1 MSATRPDAAPSVIY
15 FHIGVRPLR
24 CSFYYSGQCEG
35 LNEWDEHQV
44 RTPRFLF
51 INHSH
56 ISRQP
61 GGPAPAQNHY
71 TMGRPLHN
79 PPIARAAWPTLL
91 ARPGHLFLALIIT
104 ILSALPAAATVPNLS
119 DITYPSGEVY
129 YPLHHI
135 CNIRY
140 ILQGDIIKGIDPST
154 AKDYSITSDNES
166 VINVGNDNSEPY
178 LESNRIG
185 NANVTFT
192 HKDAP
197 EVTFTVAISV
207 RNGFSFGALSN
218 PLYVG
223 VSKTINIDSDIP
235 VKTGSFWIKDHP
247 ELAKVSQTDNTV
259 TVEAVAEGSF
269 YLELAYDNCLIPTFG
284 AQFNVAKKP
293 SKEDIH
299 VTQKSLIYPT
309 QTNSNYLSS
318 LIRNGVVTG
327 IDENEYRNYTITSS
341 DKNIVRIEDNTRFCT
356 VAPGTATLTFTN
368 KDFDNVSFDIDI
380 TVKESVNEILDR
392 ELQSVYL
399 GDTVVIN
406 IKNEIP
412 SELFSFEKGS
422 WSADKDVDFSIELNG
437 DLLTIIPLH
446 EGWAPLDIIYTPY
459 ECRFSHGFT
468 IAKKPDPYEI
478 NVRKESIMI
487 PIWNYVTLD
496 DLIADGVVEGI
507 PSEELQYFHVSSAD
521 SGLSIEGNQRFR
533 PVKEGSFTISFTHDV
548 DPTKQF
554 SIQVKVVQSTLGYV
568 TDNIGT
574 IYVGESKSVTI
585 PDSYIPLRDFESITL
600 GSGNSEIVSA
610 SIDNESNSITF
621 TGLAPG
627 EETITFKYKYGD
639 SYNYLTVVKK
649 PSKEDIIVHEKSITI
664 PTSVSI
670 YLSKLIESGIVSGV
684 SGPDND
690 WIITS
695 SNPDFYIYPTEY
707 NSNHFSAYITG
718 TSTITYTH
726 KDFKEVSFSIEVT
739 SKMSPSIYIGRN
751 LGSIYLNESKS
762 ITIPDDCI
770 SLDEYSEIVKANYT
784 YEGFP
789 DSDFEVKRDGNKLTF
804 TGLGEGQRGLRFNH
818 KVYGWTSTT
827 INIEKKPDVAD
838 IQTPGS
844 GLVMPIGYSINL
856 WNLIRHGFVTGLNSN
871 QYNDYILTSSD
882 ENILSPSS
890 DNTAASSR
898 STGEATLTFI
908 NKDFEDVKFD
918 FVVNVKKGIDESV
931 MAQLPNNTVLF
942 VDVPRIINVD
952 SEIPLSDYEITLI
965 DNNGNKLD
973 NLDISIDGNNI
984 VLTGIKKTLTSARV
998 YFMYKPLPIGFT
1010 RSVRIVEANPV
1021 TPEVDADGNGQSET
1035 WLDTPVKITIPA
1047 EIADKIEDGHTV
1059 VWKSDNEGV
1068 ATVNENGIVNPLKP
1082 GKTVITAS
1090 VEDGTSRAAAT
1101 LMSIDFWVTD
1111 VEINCPTTFE
1121 VGDTY
1126 KATFKV
1132 IPEDYPNEIKN
1143 IDWWPYYRNIVDID
1157 NEGNLVAVGPGTT
1170 DIYFSCSVGYK
1181 VISVTV
1187 TGGSVTEINLDTEKI
1202 SGVEGTTYHL
1212 QADVDDLTWSSS
1224 DESVAVVD
1232 QNGIVTLVGAGRA
1245 IITATAPNGVKATC
1259 EVVVEAASGINGVE
1273 ADTEAAFAPVYDLTG
1288 RLVARTP
1295 EQMAALRAGI
1305 YIQAGRKIYISK

>member
-1 MSATRPDAAPSVIY
+1 
-15 FHIGVRPLR
+15 
-24 CSFYYSGQCEG
+24 
-35 LNEWDEHQV
+35 
-44 RTPRFLF
+44 
-51 INHSH
+51 
-56 ISRQP
+56 
-61 GGPAPAQNHY
+61 
-71 TMGRPLHN
+71 MGRPLHN

-104 ILSALPAAATVPNLS
+104 ILSALPATATVPNLS

-293 SKEDIH
+293 SKEDIN
-299 VTQKSLIYPT
+299 VTQKSLVYPT
-309 QTNSNYLSS
+309 QTNSNYLSY

-341 DKNIVRIEDNTRFCT
+341 DENIVRIEDNTRFCT

-368 KDFDNVSFDIDI
+368 KDFDDVSFDIDI
-380 TVKESVNEILDR
+380 TVKKSVKEILDR
-392 ELQSVYL
+392 ELRSVYI

-459 ECRFSHGFT
+459 NSYCSVGFT
-468 IAKKPDPYEI
+468 IA
-478 NVRKESIMI
+478 
-487 PIWNYVTLD
+487 
-496 DLIADGVVEGI
+496 
-507 PSEELQYFHVSSAD
+507 
-521 SGLSIEGNQRFR
+521 
-533 PVKEGSFTISFTHDV
+533 
-548 DPTKQF
+548 
-554 SIQVKVVQSTLGYV
+554 
-568 TDNIGT
+568 
-574 IYVGESKSVTI
+574 
-585 PDSYIPLRDFESITL
+585 
-600 GSGNSEIVSA
+600 
-610 SIDNESNSITF
+610 
-621 TGLAPG
+621 
-627 EETITFKYKYGD
+627 
-639 SYNYLTVVKK
+639 KK
-649 PSKEDIIVHEKSITI
+649 PSKEDIIVHEKGITI
-664 PTSVSI
+664 PTGTDFD
-670 YLSKLIESGIVSGV
+670 LNTLIASGVVSGV
-684 SGPDND
+684 GNSNSD

-695 SNPDFYIYPTEY
+695 SNPDFYINDRYHCFSTHKSGTSTITFTNRDFDDVDFQIEVTAKQNPADYISQNLGTIYIGEPVVFTLSDDCYTEDITIEKSDWGVGQDGDY
-707 NSNHFSAYITG
+707 TLVQEGNKLTFTG
-718 TSTITYTH
+718 TVAGTSTLMCHHNKYGTGRGVWLTIAKKPSKEDIIVNEKIITVPTNIAIYLSQLIDSGIVSGTNGSNKDWIITSSNSAFNVNNDYNYFFSNNPGSSTITYTH
-726 KDFKEVSFSIEVT
+726 KHFKDVSFSIEVT
-739 SKMSPSIYIGRN
+739 AKLSPADYIRQN
-751 LGSIYLNESKS
+751 LGTVFIGVQKV
-762 ITIPDDCI
+762 ITIPDDC
-770 SLDEYSEIVKANYT
+770 YT
-784 YEGFP
+784 EDFTVEKSDWGVGQEG
-789 DSDFEVKRDGNKLTF
+789 DYTLIQEGNKLTF
-804 TGLGEGQRGLRFNH
+804 EGTVAGQSTLMCRY
-818 KVYGWTSTT
+818 KKYGSGSGAWIT
-827 INIEKKPDVAD
+827 IAPKPDVAD
-838 IQTPGS
+838 IKTPGS
-844 GLVMPIGYSINL
+844 GLVLPA
-856 WNLIRHGFVTGLNSN
+856 
-871 QYNDYILTSSD
+871 D
-882 ENILSPSS
+882 NILSLRHLILKELVTGIDINNYKDYTISSS
-890 DNTAASSR
+890 DNNIFAPSAIGNNTYGYASR
-898 STGEATLTFI
+898 TNTGEVNLTFTH
-908 NKDFEDVKFD
+908 KDFEDVKFD
-918 FVVNVKKGIDESV
+918 FIIHVKKGIKESV
-931 MAQLPNNTVLF
+931 MEQMSDYGTVLY
-942 VDVPRIINVD
+942 VDVPRIITVD
-952 SEIPLSDYEITLI
+952 SEIPLSEYELVYF
-965 DNNGNKLD
+965 DADLNKTQD
-973 NLDISIDGNNI
+973 VEVTTDGNNI
-984 VLTGIKKTLTSARV
+984 ILTGKQPSEYILLAFV
-998 YFMYKPLPIGFT
+998 YKPLQTDFSRRI
-1010 RSVRIVEANPV
+1010 RIVEANPV

-1047 EIADKIEDGHTV
+1047 EIADKIEDGQTV

-1111 VEINCPTTFE
+1111 VEINCPNTFE

-1132 IPEDYPNEIKN
+1132 IPEDYPNEIKYS
-1143 IDWWPYYRNIVDID
+1143 WWMSSDRSIIDID
-1157 NEGNLVAVGPGTT
+1157 NDGNLKAIGPGTT
-1170 DIYFSCSVGYK
+1170 SISGYCSVGYHY
-1181 VISVTV
+1181 IMITV
-1187 TGGSVTEINLDTEKI
+1187 TGGGVTEINLDTEKI

-1245 IITATAPNGVKATC
+1245 TITATAPNGVKATC
-1259 EVVVEAASGINGVE
+1259 EVVVEAASGIDGVE

-1288 RLVARTP
+1288 RLVARTS
-1295 EQMAALRAGI
+1295 EQMATLRAGI